1 MDRRSFI
8 NQNFLNNTN
17 QCNHEICDC
26 DEAAVIKKEQQ
37 KKIKPFHLVVL
48 TILALITATIFS
60 IIKSDV
66 IRTEII
72 DKKNQDAI
80 SCSPNINERI
90 WNTDHQPADRNN
102 GNSCPHQVGAI
113 GILYLNN
120 SNHKKNHVC

>member
-8 NQNFLNNTN
+8 NQNVLNNTN
-17 QCNHEICDC
+17 QCNHEICLC
-26 DEAAVIKKEQQ
+26 DEAGVIKKEQL

-48 TILALITATIFS
+48 TILAILTATGFS
-60 IIKSDV
+60 IIQSDV

-72 DKKNQDAI
+72 DKKNGNAI
-80 SCSPNINERI
+80 SCSPNINYEI
-90 WNTDHQPADRNN
+90 LNADRRPVDGNN
-102 GNSCPHQVGAI
+102 GNSCPHQVGAV